1 MEVIVKFARRHFRG
15 LCFCLA
21 LSVVLVGALQAQE
34 PPQTTTPQP
43 APVSVLKEV
52 SFQKNEIAEQLQV
65 IIKIEGPFLIET
77 FELIAPKRLVIDFSP
92 VTMIEAQPITQ
103 VNDVG
108 VLNIRT
114 GQFQSTV
121 ARVVFDMDVR
131 VPSHSITTLPD
142 GVKVTFWQ
150 EPLPQPEVIEK
161 PEVKPEEKP
170 GPLVPA
176 IKRPSFIVRGGPGLT
191 FFLKPTFTASTEYQL
206 YGETAT
212 ITETFDQQLK
222 PVFDLSLGKTLGSK
236 WTVGLGAS
244 LQLLG
249 ILPTLDA
256 SLPHPF
262 LFDEYRSVTYKAGE
276 LSANMWVVSEAGAE
290 PRQVSALSSSMWNI
304 YAFGLY
310 SLVQTEKL
318 EFSVGPV
325 LGFSFGTLFSLADL
339 QISETAPYDSQ
350 SVSIDS
356 ITFLENKFFKIDPGL
371 LVSGAYSL
379 NPNLSVFLS
388 LRLHYADVMLEEL
401 ARRTSLFRLNFLVG
415 LQYGF

>member
-114 GQFQSTV
+114 GQFQSSV

-142 GVKVTFWQ
+142 GVKVIFWQ

-170 GPLVPA
+170 GPMVPG
-176 IKRPSFIVRGGPGLT
+176 IKRPSYIVRGGLGLT
-191 FFLKPTFTASTEYQL
+191 FFLKPSFSAQTEYEL

-222 PVFDLSLGKTLGSK
+222 PVFDFSLGKTLGSK
-236 WTVGLGAS
+236 WTIGLGAS

-262 LFDEYRSVTYKAGE
+262 EYDNFREVTY
-276 LSANMWVVSEAGAE
+276 EAEVQA
-290 PRQVSALSSSMWNI
+290 SKMWNI
-304 YAFGLY
+304 YVFGLY

-325 LGFSFGTLFSLADL
+325 LGFSFGTLFSLNDL
-339 QISETAPYDSQ
+339 QITETAPYDSQ

-356 ITFLENKFFKIDPGL
+356 VTFLENTFFKIDPGL

-401 ARRTSLFRLNFLVG
+401 ARRSSLFRLNWLVG

>member
-1 MEVIVKFARRHFRG
+1 MEVIVKFARRHLRG
-15 LCFCLA
+15 LYFCLA
-21 LSVVLVGALQAQE
+21 LSVVLVGGLQAQE
-34 PPQTTTPQP
+34 SPQETIPQP

-52 SFQKNEIAEQLQV
+52 SFQKIEIAEQLQV
-65 IIKIEGPFLIET
+65 IIKIDGPFLIET

-92 VTMIEAQPITQ
+92 VTSIEAQPIIQ
-103 VNDVG
+103 VNDMG
-108 VLNIRT
+108 VLNIRA

-150 EPLPQPEVIEK
+150 EPLPQPEVAEK
-161 PEVKPEEKP
+161 PEVKPGEKP
-170 GPLVPA
+170 GPIVPG
-176 IKRPSFIVRGGPGLT
+176 IKRPSYIVRGGPGLT
-191 FFLKPTFTASTEYQL
+191 FFLKPSFAAQTEYEL

-212 ITETFDQQLK
+212 ITETFDQQLRL
-222 PVFDLSLGKTLGSK
+222 VFDLSLGKTLGSK

-262 LFDEYRSVTYKAGE
+262 EYDHFREVTYEAE
-276 LSANMWVVSEAGAE
+276 L
-290 PRQVSALSSSMWNI
+290 LSSNMWNI

-310 SLVQTEKL
+310 SLVQTEKF

-325 LGFSFGTLFSLADL
+325 LGFSFGTLFSLDDL
-339 QISETAPYDSQ
+339 QISETAPYGSQ
-350 SVSIDS
+350 NVIIDS
-356 ITFLENKFFKIDPGL
+356 VTFLENKFFKIDPGL
-371 LVSGAYSL
+371 LISGTYTL
-379 NPNLSVFLS
+379 NPNLSVVLT

-401 ARRTSLFRLNFLVG
+401 ARRSSLFRLNFLVG

>member
-1 MEVIVKFARRHFRG
+1 MEVIVKFARRHLRG
-15 LCFCLA
+15 LYFCLA

-77 FELIAPKRLVIDFSP
+77 FELMAPRRLVIDFSP

-121 ARVVFDMDVR
+121 ARVVFDMDAR
-131 VPSHSITTLPD
+131 TPSHSITTLPD
-142 GVKVTFWQ
+142 GVKVIFWQ

-161 PEVKPEEKP
+161 PEMHPGEKP
-170 GPLVPA
+170 GPIVPG
-176 IKRPSFIVRGGPGLT
+176 IKRPPYIVRAGLGLT
-191 FFLKPTFTASTEYQL
+191 FFLKPTFTAATEYQL

-212 ITETFDQQLK
+212 ITETFDQQLRA
-222 PVFDLSLGKTLGSK
+222 VFDLSLGKTLGSK

-244 LQLLG
+244 LQILG
-249 ILPTLDA
+249 TLPTLDA

-262 LFDEYRSVTYKAGE
+262 EFDHFREVTY
-276 LSANMWVVSEAGAE
+276 EAE
-290 PRQVSALSSSMWNI
+290 VQSSSMWNI

-310 SLVQTEKL
+310 SLVQTEKF

-325 LGFSFGTLFSLADL
+325 LGFSFGTLFSLEDI
-339 QISETAPYDSQ
+339 QISETAPYESQ
-350 SVSIDS
+350 NVSIDS

-371 LVSGAYSL
+371 LISGAYSW
-379 NPNLSVFLS
+379 NPNLCVFLS

-401 ARRTSLFRLNFLVG
+401 ARRTSLFRLNVLVG
-415 LQYGF
+415 LQYAF

>member
-1 MEVIVKFARRHFRG
+1 MKLVKRHFRG

-21 LSVVLVGALQAQE
+21 LSVVLVGAVQAQE

-52 SFQKNEIAEQLQV
+52 SFQKVEIAEQLQV

-77 FELIAPKRLVIDFSP
+77 FELTAPKRLVIDFSS
-92 VTMIEAQPITQ
+92 VTRIDAQPIIQ
-103 VNDVG
+103 VNDMG

-114 GQFQSTV
+114 GQFQSSV

-131 VPSHSITTLPD
+131 TPSHSITTMPD

-150 EPLPQPEVIEK
+150 EPLPQPEVTEK
-161 PEVKPEEKP
+161 PEVKPGEKP
-170 GPLVPA
+170 GQIVPA

-191 FFLKPTFTASTEYQL
+191 FFLKPSFTAQTECQL

-212 ITETFDQQLK
+212 ITETFDQQLR
-222 PVFDLSLGKTLGSK
+222 PVFDLCLGKTFGPK
-236 WTVGLGAS
+236 WTIGLGAS

-249 ILPTLDA
+249 ASPTLAA

-262 LFDEYRSVTYKAGE
+262 LYDQYREVTFEAE
-276 LSANMWVVSEAGAE
+276 ALSSKMKVVSATGEE
-290 PRQVSALSSSMWNI
+290 PREVSSLSSSMWTV

-310 SLVQTEKL
+310 SLVQTEKI
-318 EFSVGPV
+318 EFSMGLA
-325 LGFSFGTLFSLADL
+325 LGFSFGTLFSLEDM
-339 QISETAPYDSQ
+339 QISETPPYGSQ
-350 SVSIDS
+350 NVSIDS
-356 ITFLENKFFKIDPGL
+356 VTFLENKFFKIDPGL
-371 LVSGAYSL
+371 LISGTYSL
-379 NPNLSVFLS
+379 NPNLSLALS

-401 ARRTSLFRLNFLVG
+401 ARRASLFRLNFLVG